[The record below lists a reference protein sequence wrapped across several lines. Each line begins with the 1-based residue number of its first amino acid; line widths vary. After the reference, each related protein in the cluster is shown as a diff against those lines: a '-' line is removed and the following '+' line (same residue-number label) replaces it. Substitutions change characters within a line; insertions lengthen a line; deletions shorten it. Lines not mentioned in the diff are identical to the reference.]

1 MYINLSFL
9 YSGYDGNK
17 NWLFSTKNNIEY
29 PEKLNPIKRANKY
42 KLEDNPKKSNK
53 SYHQQSDIFNKNPDN
68 SSNIK
73 GIQGYKNASNVF
85 NFSQPNQAP
94 KGIRSYHLES
104 DILFTKNPGKE
115 EKSGI
120 NRATK
125 NEESKINPEKTEKIK
140 KNVGRDFIRTNDEW
154 DLTSKKTAKYK
165 NEPNPDNGLAFDFSN
180 KPVYIGKTDKKY
192 LPEKRKETEP
202 EIQRGKKLFMKKK

>member
-1 MYINLSFL
+1 M
-9 YSGYDGNK
+9 K
-17 NWLFSTKNNIEY
+17 
-29 PEKLNPIKRANKY
+29 PIKMHPKI
-42 KLEDNPKKSNK
+42 KQEEESKKSFRN
-53 SYHQQSDIFNKNPDN
+53 YHLESDIFNLKPDN
-68 SSNIK
+68 SKTQTTIR
-73 GIQGYKNASNVF
+73 GYQNKSNVF
-85 NFSQPNQAP
+85 GNTESNVGP

-125 NEESKINPEKTEKIK
+125 NEESKINPEKTEKNK

-192 LPEKRKETEP
+192 LPEKRNETEP
-202 EIQRGKKLFMKKK
+202 EIQRGKKLFMKKNNEDPGSSLIK